1 MSGVRGLIDTNILIY
16 LSKGLLDE
24 SVLFTK
30 YDELLISRITHM
42 EVLGFSFQNEEEEL
56 VKKLVDQFGV
66 LEINSQVG
74 DVVIEIRKK
83 KKIKLPDAIIYATA
97 KVNKCALITANTK
110 DFNKIKKG
118 VTLFNPIQVGNSE

>member
-1 MSGVRGLIDTNILIY
+1 MSGIRGPVDTNILIY

-42 EVLGFSFQNEEEEL
+42 EVLGFSFQNEEEL
-56 VKKLVDQFGV
+56 VKKLVNQFGV

-110 DFNKIKKG
+110 DFNKVKKG
-118 VTLFNPIQVGNSE
+118 VKLFDPMQVGNSK